1 MEVYSSSVEDQL
13 IDGLSFKLSPGAS
26 YITERK
32 SVSYFPSGSN
42 VYTTTS
48 GTKVLRILINGD
60 DWLDSTNTLRIF
72 FDVRNTGTGPLRV
85 LAGPYSFFR
94 RMRILC
100 GNQLVE
106 DIDYYNRVHY
116 MFDIL
121 RAKHVRENEDCEG
134 FEDRFDSDYYKPAFQ
149 NNAGAP
155 GDAQIS
161 SQYLLANFA
170 STTGYVSVNA
180 GQSKTVSFKPLSGLL
195 NCGKLLPIRYAPIT
209 IELELVAN
217 ATDPII
223 SANDAALQINVS
235 AAGTDSYGISGAGIG
250 IVNPGTVNTSQSWQ
264 IENPQVKVDVVTLDN
279 ALNNEYASLLLSGK
293 ALPINY
299 SSYVTQMQSITG
311 QTPSVNITRA
321 LSRLKSV
328 FATFDQT
335 YVAAKAAASDTH
347 IRVWKKSW
355 NDLFHPMSKIMRWSF
370 NYK

>member
-48 GTKVLRILINGD
+48 GTKVSRILINGD

-85 LAGPYSFFR
+85 LAGPYCFFR

-134 FEDRFDSDYYKPAFQ
+134 LEDRFDSDYYKPCFNNNSNVPAFIQYPFGALQ
-149 NNAGAP
+149 NF
-155 GDAQIS
+155 GDV
-161 SQYLLANFA
+161 
-170 STTGYVSVNA
+170 TGYVSVSA

-217 ATDPII
+217 ATDPIV
-223 SANDAALQINVS
+223 SANDNALVINVS
-235 AAGTDSYGISGAGIG
+235 AASATGNSQYIS
-250 IVNPGTVNTSQSWQ
+250 
-264 IENPQVKVDVVTLDN
+264 
-279 ALNNEYASLLLSGK
+279 
-293 ALPINY
+293 
-299 SSYVTQMQSITG
+299 
-311 QTPSVNITRA
+311 
-321 LSRLKSV
+321 
-328 FATFDQT
+328 
-335 YVAAKAAASDTH
+335 
-347 IRVWKKSW
+347 
-355 NDLFHPMSKIMRWSF
+355 
-370 NYK
+370 